1 MRRIAATLV
10 VLTMAAA
17 SAPAAR
23 ADDASRLRIARD
35 VVEVAHAGDHM
46 KALMPTFLG
55 QMKGMLKAQGTVD
68 DKQAQVFLDRFQ
80 ARFAEGIPAFVDL
93 VAEVY
98 AREFSEEDLTNLLAF
113 YRTPAGQHLLDK
125 QVPIAQAM
133 AQVGARWGQS
143 IAGEVVAQIKKEH
156 DGGVTSPKL

>member
-1 MRRIAATLV
+1 MRWIAATL
-10 VLTMAAA
+10 AAA
-17 SAPAAR
+17 TLVAASVPAAR
-23 ADDASRLRIARD
+23 ADDASRLKTARA
-35 VVEVAHAGDHM
+35 VVEVAHAGEHM

-98 AREFSEEDLTNLLAF
+98 AREFSEQDLTTLLAF
-113 YRTPAGQHLLDK
+113 YRTPTGQHLLDK

-143 IAGEVVAQIKKEH
+143 IAGEVVAQIRKEH
-156 DGGVTSPKL
+156 DGGVASPKL

>member
-1 MRRIAATLV
+1 MRWIAAPLM
-10 VLTMAAA
+10 VLALAGA
-17 SAPAAR
+17 PPAAR
-23 ADDASRLRIARD
+23 ADDASRLKLAHE

-68 DKQAQVFLDRFQ
+68 DKEAETFLARFQ
-80 ARFAEGIPAFVDL
+80 TRFDDGIPAFVNL

-98 AREFSEEDLTNLLAF
+98 AREFSEDDLRNLLAF
-113 YRTPAGQHLLDK
+113 YRTPAGQHMLDK
-125 QVPIAQAM
+125 QVPIAQGM

-143 IAGEVVAQIKKEH
+143 VAADVVAELKKEH
-156 DGGVTSPKL
+156 DKSASSPKL

>member
-1 MRRIAATLV
+1 MRRITATL
-10 VLTMAAA
+10 LAAA
-17 SAPAAR
+17 LAVAAIPAAR
-23 ADDASRLRIARD
+23 ADDASRLKTARA
-35 VVEVAHAGDHM
+35 VVEVAHAGEHM

-55 QMKGMLKAQGTVD
+55 QMKGMLKAQGNVD

-98 AREFSEEDLTNLLAF
+98 AREFSEEDLVNLLAF
-113 YRTPAGQHLLDK
+113 YRTPTGQHLLDK
-125 QVPIAQAM
+125 QVPIAQAL

-143 IAGEVVAQIKKEH
+143 VAGDVVAEIKKEH
-156 DGGVTSPKL
+156 DKAGGTPKL